1 MGMEAFSIGAPRRR
15 VFYDIGMISRRTLV
29 GALPA
34 AVAAQSRFTDGEAHG
49 DPPYLL
55 EPGWTPLLNGTD
67 MTGWVSQGGKPQ
79 QWITTKAVR
88 FNRTGNPQHLGAK
101 PEPGGTILNTSRGY
115 VNNIHTVEKFGGM
128 ELYLDFMVPKG
139 SNSGVYLHGLYEVQI
154 FDSYGS
160 WEPMSAVDGGAIYHR
175 WIDDQGV
182 GGSAPRVN
190 ASRRP
195 GEWQSYQIWFQ
206 APRFEGGK
214 KTANAKFL
222 KVLHNGVTVQEN
234 VEVDGG
240 TRAHMPIPE
249 AETNP
254 LMLQGDHG
262 PVAFRNIYWR
272 PLRKLIHA

>member
-1 MGMEAFSIGAPRRR
+1 MAFPRDTICPMLTRR
-15 VFYDIGMISRRTLV
+15 HLL
-29 GALPA
+29 ALGSSA
-34 AVAAQSRFTDGEAHG
+34 LAAAQSRFTDGEAHG

-67 MTGWVSQGGKPQ
+67 LSGWLAQGDKPQ
-79 QWITTKAVR
+79 QWFTTKAVR
-88 FNRTGNPQHLGAK
+88 WNRTGNPAQLGAK
-101 PEPGGTILNTSRGY
+101 PEPGATIVNTGRGY
-115 VNNIHTVEKFGGM
+115 VNNIHTQQKFGDM
-128 ELYLDFMVPKG
+128 ELYLEFLLSKG

-175 WIDDQGV
+175 WIDEQGV

-195 GEWQSYQIWFQ
+195 GEWQSYTIWFQ
-206 APRFEGGK
+206 GPRFDASGK

-240 TRAHMPIPE
+240 TRSHMPIAE
-249 AETNP
+249 AATNP

-262 PVAFRNIYWR
+262 PVAFKNLYWR
-272 PLRKLIHA
+272 PLRKMIHA

>member
-1 MGMEAFSIGAPRRR
+1 M
-15 VFYDIGMISRRTLV
+15 VSRRTFAAGLV
-29 GALPA
+29 AGSL
-34 AVAAQSRFTDGEAHG
+34 AAQSKYTDGEAHG

-55 EPGWTPLLNGTD
+55 EQGWSPLLNGKD
-67 MTGWVSQGGKPQ
+67 MTGWVSQDGKPQ
-79 QWITTKAVR
+79 QWVTTNAVR
-88 FNRTGNPQHLGAK
+88 WNRTGNPQQLGIK
-101 PEPGGTILNTSRGY
+101 PEPGGTIVNTSRGY
-115 VNNIHTVEKFGGM
+115 VNNIHTVEKFGDM
-128 ELYLDFMVPKG
+128 ELYLDFLIPKG
-139 SNSGVYLHGLYEVQI
+139 SNSGVYLHGLYEVQV

-160 WEPMSAVDGGAIYHR
+160 WEPMSVVDGGAIYHR

-190 ASRRP
+190 ANRRP

-206 APRFEGGK
+206 GPRFDGAGK

-222 KVLHNGVTVQEN
+222 KVLQNGVSVQEN

-240 TRAHMPIPE
+240 TRAHMNIPE
-249 AETNP
+249 AAANP

-262 PVAFRNIYWR
+262 AVAFRNLYWR